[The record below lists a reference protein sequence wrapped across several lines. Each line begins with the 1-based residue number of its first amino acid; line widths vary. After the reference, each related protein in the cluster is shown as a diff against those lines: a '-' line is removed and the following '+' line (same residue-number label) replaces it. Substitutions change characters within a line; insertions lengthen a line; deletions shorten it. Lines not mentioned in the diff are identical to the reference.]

1 MDNIQIEI
9 ENIALENNLQLVDL
23 LSLTET
29 LATLEEKQQAQVF
42 ELVKEDPKLLEVLE
56 QNILN
61 KQLAVDLEDSEL
73 WQKAIK
79 AEIETLDQIKT

>member
-1 MDNIQIEI
+1 MENIQLEI
-9 ENIALENNLQLVDL
+9 ENLALDNNLQLVDL

-29 LATLEEKQQAQVF
+29 LAKLEEKQQ
-42 ELVKEDPKLLEVLE
+42 EEILKLIKEDPKLLEALE

-79 AEIETLDQIKT
+79 AEIETLDQIKA